1 MNLNLLAQSV
11 ITGILL
17 GGLYAVIGIGMSL
30 VFGIMKLTNI
40 AHGDLMIMASYFTM
54 YLTMEVVGNAIPG
67 LFAALA
73 ISLLITIVLMLV
85 LSWLI
90 QTFLVNRVIDKGS
103 EPPLLVM
110 FGVSVVIRNVL
121 LLAFGANNK
130 TIPSSLS
137 TSNVVNSPTFS
148 ISGQYLFN
156 FIIGIIVILAL
167 TYIIKKTYF
176 GMSIRATSSN
186 RTGAELLGVNT
197 KRIFTYTMC
206 LAIVTASIAS
216 LLVGQTFVFYPSSGP
231 SYLIIAF
238 GVVVI
243 GGMGSLGGTL
253 AGGILLGLSQLLG
266 AYFFGTGWQTIT
278 GYVFMLV
285 ILTIRPQGI
294 FAKAVRR

>member
-1 MNLNLLAQSV
+1 MNILAQSIV
-11 ITGILL
+11 TGILL

-40 AHGDLMIMASYFTM
+40 AHGDLMIFSSYFTM
-54 YLTMEVVGNAIPG
+54 YFTMEVVGAVIPSLFIAII
-67 LFAALA
+67 L
-73 ISLLITIVLMLV
+73 SLLITIIIMMVV
-85 LSWLI
+85 SWLI
-90 QTFLVNRVIDKGS
+90 QTFLVNKVIDKGS
-103 EPPLLVM
+103 EPALLVM
-110 FGVSVVIRNVL
+110 FGVSVVIRNAL
-121 LLAFGANNK
+121 QLIYGANNK
-130 TIPSSLS
+130 TIPSTLS
-137 TSNVVNSPTFS
+137 IKNVVSSANFS

-156 FIIGIIVILAL
+156 FLVGLAVIIAL
-167 TYIIKKTYF
+167 TLIIKKTYF

-186 RTGAELLGVNT
+186 RTGAELLGINT
-197 KRIFTYTMC
+197 KRIFTYTLC
-206 LAIVTASIAS
+206 LAVLTASIAG

-253 AGGILLGLSQLLG
+253 VGGLILGLAQLLG

-278 GYVFMLV
+278 GYVLMLV
-285 ILTIRPQGI
+285 ILTIRPRGI

>member
-1 MNLNLLAQSV
+1 MNLLIQSIV
-11 ITGILL
+11 TGILL

-30 VFGIMKLTNI
+30 VFGIMRLTNI
-40 AHGDLMIMASYFTM
+40 AHGDFMIMASYFT
-54 YLTMEVVGNAIPG
+54 
-67 LFAALA
+67 LFFVLEMIGDAFRSQLIANVLA
-73 ISLLITIVLMLV
+73 LLITIALMLI
-85 LSWLI
+85 LSWII

-110 FGVSVVIRNVL
+110 FGVSIIIRNAML
-121 LLAFGANNK
+121 LIFGANNK
-130 TIPSSLS
+130 IIPNPLL
-137 TSNVVNSPTFS
+137 TTNILNSPNIS
-148 ISGQYLFN
+148 ISGGYLVNFAVGLVVIFALI
-156 FIIGIIVILAL
+156 FIIQ
-167 TYIIKKTYF
+167 KTYF

-197 KRIFTYTMC
+197 KRIFSYTLC
-206 LAIVTASIAS
+206 LAVITASIAGF
-216 LLVGQTFVFYPSSGP
+216 LVGQTFVFYPSTGP
-231 SYLIIAF
+231 QYLIIAF

-253 AGGILLGLSQLLG
+253 AGGIILGLAQLLG

>member
-1 MNLNLLAQSV
+1 MNLLIQSIV
-11 ITGILL
+11 TGILL

-30 VFGIMKLTNI
+30 VFGIMRLTNI
-40 AHGDLMIMASYFTM
+40 AHGDLMIMASY
-54 YLTMEVVGNAIPG
+54 LTLFFVLEVTGNVVSSQ
-67 LFAALA
+67 FLA
-73 ISLLITIVLMLV
+73 NILALLITILLMLV

-110 FGVSVVIRNVL
+110 FGVSIIIRNAL
-121 LLAFGANNK
+121 LLIFGANNK
-130 TIPSSLS
+130 SIPNPLS
-137 TSNVVNSPTFS
+137 TTNILNSPNIS
-148 ISGQYLFN
+148 ISGGYLVN
-156 FIIGIIVILAL
+156 FIAGLAVIFALMFIIR
-167 TYIIKKTYF
+167 KTYF

-197 KRIFTYTMC
+197 KRIFTYTLC
-206 LAIVTASIAS
+206 LAVITASIAG
-216 LLVGQTFVFYPSSGP
+216 LLVGQTFVFYPSTGP
-231 SYLIIAF
+231 QYLIIAF

-253 AGGILLGLSQLLG
+253 AGGMILGLAQLLG

-278 GYVFMLV
+278 GYVLMLV

-294 FAKAVRR
+294 FAKATRR

>member
-1 MNLNLLAQSV
+1 MNLLVQSIV
-11 ITGILL
+11 TGILL

-30 VFGIMKLTNI
+30 VFGIMRLTNI
-40 AHGDLMIMASYFTM
+40 AHGDLMIMASYFTLFFVLEAIGGIFQSQL
-54 YLTMEVVGNAIPG
+54 LTNI
-67 LFAALA
+67 LAL
-73 ISLLITIVLMLV
+73 LLTIVLMLI
-85 LSWLI
+85 LSWII
-90 QTFLVNRVIDKGS
+90 QTFLVNKVIDKGT

-110 FGVSVVIRNVL
+110 FGVSIIIRNAL
-121 LLAFGANNK
+121 LLLFGANNK
-130 TIPSSLS
+130 IIPNPMS
-137 TSNVVNSPTFS
+137 TTNILNSHNIS
-148 ISGQYLFN
+148 ISGGYLVN
-156 FIIGIIVILAL
+156 FIVSLAVIFALMFIIR
-167 TYIIKKTYF
+167 KTYF

-197 KRIFTYTMC
+197 KRIFTYTLC
-206 LAIVTASIAS
+206 LAVVTASVAG
-216 LLVGQTFVFYPSSGP
+216 LLVGQTFVFYPSTGP
-231 SYLIIAF
+231 QYLIIAF

-253 AGGILLGLSQLLG
+253 AGGIILGLAQLLG

>member
-1 MNLNLLAQSV
+1 MNLLIQSIV
-11 ITGILL
+11 TGILL

-40 AHGDLMIMASYFTM
+40 AHGDLMIMASYFTLFFVLEAIGDVFGSQL
-54 YLTMEVVGNAIPG
+54 LTNV
-67 LFAALA
+67 LA
-73 ISLLITIVLMLV
+73 LLITLVLMLI

-110 FGVSVVIRNVL
+110 FGVSIIIRNAL
-121 LLAFGANNK
+121 LLLFGANNK
-130 TIPSSLS
+130 IIPNPMS
-137 TSNVVNSPTFS
+137 TTNILNSHSIS
-148 ISGQYLFN
+148 ISGGYLVNFVVGLAVIFALM
-156 FIIGIIVILAL
+156 FIIR
-167 TYIIKKTYF
+167 KTYF

-186 RTGAELLGVNT
+186 REGAELLGINT
-197 KRIFTYTMC
+197 KRIFTYTLC
-206 LAIVTASIAS
+206 LAVVTASIAG
-216 LLVGQTFVFYPSSGP
+216 LLVGQTFVFYPSTGP
-231 SYLIIAF
+231 QYLIIAF

-253 AGGILLGLSQLLG
+253 AGGVILGLAQLMG

-294 FAKAVRR
+294 FAKAARK